1 MSIAQAVRQYL
12 KNKPYVK
19 EALEKGIVNLSS
31 LSRQIQ
37 TELGV
42 RNFEA
47 IKAAIRRSSKAMK
60 KARQNRE
67 EKVLG
72 VLKKSKMTTYDGD
85 VVVITDEAMDVID
98 KFRVNLGQNWIY
110 LVEKDQIL
118 NENNHILRKTE
129 NCTTIIIDSPEDIEE
144 IPGVIS
150 YLTSVLAEQDVNI
163 FEFVSCWKY
172 TLIVLN
178 KKDTLKAYE
187 LLTDLIG

>member
-1 MSIAQAVRQYL
+1 
-12 KNKPYVK
+12 
-19 EALEKGIVNLSS
+19 VNLSS

-37 TELGV
+37 KELGI

-47 IKAAIRRSSKAMK
+47 IKAAIRRSSETMK
-60 KARQNRE
+60 KAKCNRE
-67 EKVLG
+67 DKVLK
-72 VLKKSKMTTYDGD
+72 VLKRSKMTLRDGD
-85 VVVITDEAMDVID
+85 MVVITDKALDVLD
-98 KFRVNLGQNWIY
+98 KFRVNIGQNWIY
-110 LVEKDQIL
+110 LLEKDQVL
-118 NENNHILRKTE
+118 EENNHILRKTE

-144 IPGVIS
+144 VPGVIS

-163 FEFVSCWKY
+163 FEFISCWKF